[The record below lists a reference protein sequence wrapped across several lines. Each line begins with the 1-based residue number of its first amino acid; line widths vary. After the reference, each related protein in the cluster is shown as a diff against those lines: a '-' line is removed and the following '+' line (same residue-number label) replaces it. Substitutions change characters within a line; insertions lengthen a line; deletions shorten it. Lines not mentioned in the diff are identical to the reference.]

1 MFLSALEN
9 DGLRLSGGIG
19 ACGGRRQTSVVK
31 MKASTTFV
39 KATFV
44 NNSLRSVN
52 NTVNR
57 FLGLVVLPVLDVILE
72 KKATRSKTV
81 RGGWLA
87 CLRVDPAPAVMYMYP

>member
-1 MFLSALEN
+1 
-9 DGLRLSGGIG
+9 
-19 ACGGRRQTSVVK
+19 
-31 MKASTTFV
+31 MKSTTTFV

>member
-1 MFLSALEN
+1 M
-9 DGLRLSGGIG
+9 
-19 ACGGRRQTSVVK
+19 
-31 MKASTTFV
+31 MASTTFV

-81 RGGWLA
+81 RGGHGGGWLA